1 MQAAP
6 AAFRWVAHPYAAVLA
21 SRNQYD
27 SNFKIATWQI
37 EAQRLFVCLRR
48 SKDIGFA
55 TDGKCPTMVYN
66 RIRRYESLWAK
77 PSQVPDP
84 SSKSVP
90 PGFVVL
96 GLNHLTPEHRQA
108 IHNQMELYQWA
119 YTQARRESDQ
129 KLFDDWSI

>member
-1 MQAAP
+1 
-6 AAFRWVAHPYAAVLA
+6 
-21 SRNQYD
+21 
-27 SNFKIATWQI
+27 
-37 EAQRLFVCLRR
+37 
-48 SKDIGFA
+48 
-55 TDGKCPTMVYN
+55 MVYN

-77 PSQVPDP
+77 PSQEPKP
-84 SSKSVP
+84 ASKSVP

-108 IHNQMELYQWA
+108 IRDQMELYQWA